1 MIKFENMRTDG
12 WEAAVRGMRNSFGSW
27 GKSDSIFRERTGFL
41 MIGQKDRELMSKLA
55 ALGSSHAKFMRFITV
70 SVDITAPLYFWK
82 EFDTYKV
89 GTVSNSTSTMHSI
102 AVNEFTLDD
111 FSHEHLIDVYLL
123 KSVISSLNFHRDI
136 YNNYDK
142 QQVDDYHKAK
152 ISKKDIWW
160 QMIQLLPSS
169 YNQKRTILFNY
180 EVLRNI
186 YSQRKGH
193 KLDEW
198 NDFCDWIE
206 SLPCAADLI
215 MVKGGK

>member
-12 WEAAVRGMRNSFGSW
+12 WEAAVRGMRNSFNSW
-27 GKSDSIFRERTGFL
+27 DKSDSIFRERTGFL

-55 ALGSSHAKFMRFITV
+55 ALGPSHAKFMRFITV

-89 GTVSNSTSTMHSI
+89 GTVSNSCSTMHSI

-111 FSHEHLIDVYLL
+111 FSHEHLNGHSEMVLEDLIKTMNAEREYYL
-123 KSVISSLNFHRDI
+123 KSK
-136 YNNYDK
+136 DK
-142 QQVDDYHKAK
+142 SA
-152 ISKKDIWW
+152 WC

-198 NDFCDWIE
+198 NNFCNWIE

-215 MVKGGK
+215 MVKRSK

>member
-12 WEAAVRGMRNSFGSW
+12 WEAAVRGMRNSFNSW
-27 GKSDSIFRERTGFL
+27 GKSDSIFKERTGFL

-55 ALGSSHAKFMRFITV
+55 ALGPSHAKFMRFITV

-102 AVNEFTLDD
+102 AVNEFTLND
-111 FSHEHLIDVYLL
+111 FSHEHLIATCLL
-123 KSVISSLNFHRDI
+123 ESVIGTLNIYRGI

-142 QQVDDYHKAK
+142 QSDEYKSEF
-152 ISKKDIWW
+152 SKKKIWW

-198 NDFCDWIE
+198 NDFCNWIE

-215 MVKGGK
+215 MVKRSK